1 MSKSRRMILDVQ
13 KAKGQKIDDII
24 SELLQ
29 EPCRQI
35 KEIVEAELLLVR
47 SWPTIETTTGQMQG
61 VYLSPSRVLTPKG
74 ILLYG
79 SRDEKI
85 IPRSE
90 REHLEDYIAYRRE
103 AIGAIHLLQQGL

>member
-1 MSKSRRMILDVQ
+1 MSKSRRMILDFQ

-35 KEIVEAELLLVR
+35 KEIVVAELLLVR
-47 SWPTIETTTGQMQG
+47 SWPTVETTTGQMQG

-74 ILLYG
+74 IVLYG
-79 SRDEKI
+79 SCDEKI
-85 IPRSE
+85 IPESK
-90 REHLEDYIAYRRE
+90 REHLEDYVNYCKE
-103 AIGAIHLLQQGL
+103 AIDAIHLLQQGL